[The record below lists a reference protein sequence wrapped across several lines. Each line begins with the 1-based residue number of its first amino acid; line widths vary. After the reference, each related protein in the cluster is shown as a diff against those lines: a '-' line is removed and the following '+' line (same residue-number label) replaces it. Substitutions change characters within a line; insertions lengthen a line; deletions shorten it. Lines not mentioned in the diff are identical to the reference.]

1 MERVHLAQH
10 LNRAWQ
16 GPGTQ
21 QVYDVYQLNDN
32 YLCQEHSGKF
42 PERDWGT
49 THESSVCIWF
59 LSASLLKLWI
69 LFTSIDSYAH
79 MWSCAQKTWV
89 ANLQRVGV
97 KKEWLHGKLDKAQA
111 PVLPHLSCGLEEL
124 TWFLCIPFY
133 YLCNNFLLI
142 PLYLSSHGC
151 SDYQKLHV
159 FEQVPLQARVSENP
173 RHCRVR
179 RSLQILSPHS
189 CQFGGKYFVTSS
201 ICCLNCCLNQKSK
214 KVFLQN

>member
-1 MERVHLAQH
+1 MHIC
-10 LNRAWQ
+10 
-16 GPGTQ
+16 GP
-21 QVYDVYQLNDN
+21 VR
-32 YLCQEHSGKF
+32 K
-42 PERDWGT
+42 
-49 THESSVCIWF
+49 
-59 LSASLLKLWI
+59 
-69 LFTSIDSYAH
+69 
-79 MWSCAQKTWV
+79 KTWV
-89 ANLQRVGV
+89 VNLQRVGV

-124 TWFLCIPFY
+124 TWFLYIPFS

-179 RSLQILSPHS
+179 RSLKILSPHS
-189 CQFGGKYFVTSS
+189 CWFGGNILSPAQPAV
-201 ICCLNCCLNQKSK
+201 CLNCCLNQKSK